1 MKIFKKPDPTFFIR
15 LQIKKQ
21 GEETQYISLI
31 KTDLIKTEMF
41 LKELIKKNANN
52 FDPFCTTKKVS
63 IHMREALGTKNLK
76 SKSISFFGFTT
87 IQVYNLI
94 NDNLV

>member
-1 MKIFKKPDPTFFIR
+1 MKIFKKPEPTFFIR

-21 GEETQYISLI
+21 GEKTQYISLI
-31 KTDLIKTEMF
+31 ETNLIKTEIF
-41 LKELIKKNANN
+41 LKELIKKNANTFN
-52 FDPFCTTKKVS
+52 PFCTTKKVS
-63 IHMREALGTKNLK
+63 IHIREALGTKNLK
-76 SKSISFFGFTT
+76 SKSISFFGFTS

>member
-15 LQIKKQ
+15 LQIRKQ

-31 KTDLIKTEMF
+31 ETDLIKTEIF
-41 LKELIKKNANN
+41 LKELIKKNANT

-63 IHMREALGTKNLK
+63 IDMREALGTKNLK

-87 IQVYNLI
+87 QKVYELI
-94 NDNLV
+94 NKNLS